1 MIIGLLGFIGSG
13 KGTVGDIL
21 VENNFTPLSFAG
33 SLKDAVSS
41 IFSWD
46 RALLEGDTEESRVFR
61 ETVDDFWS
69 VKFGKPITP
78 RYILQ
83 YFGTEV
89 CRENLLDNIWVH
101 SLERKIQQHENV
113 VVTDV
118 RFKNEISFLKSIGAV
133 FVQIDRAET
142 RPNWYSFVDF
152 LDMFGTD
159 EAESAGEAASETP
172 ADENAEGADVGEW
185 KGEDSAIGDAG
196 SEWTTA
202 DADAGTDANA
212 ADPVDAEMEALF
224 KQLESEANSENPEQ
238 NVMDDIINELRMK
251 SAEDAVQLAFYAK
264 QNESLQ
270 NRLLESASKDT
281 DQVLN
286 QPLISKVEADPKL
299 RAIIHLSGNQD
310 EAAKQK
316 YARLLGDMYSELTGI
331 DITSLAEESQNN
343 KMAAALGAGKSSGAQ
358 VNADNRESINVSYEE
373 STNELW

>member
-1 MIIGLLGFIGSG
+1 MGNNNLDRDLNIFWESEDEGSMNASDDIFG
-13 KGTVGDIL
+13 AGD
-21 VENNFTPLSFAG
+21 VAG
-33 SLKDAVSS
+33 EWVS
-41 IFSWD
+41 
-46 RALLEGDTEESRVFR
+46 
-61 ETVDDFWS
+61 DDW
-69 VKFGKPITP
+69 T
-78 RYILQ
+78 
-83 YFGTEV
+83 
-89 CRENLLDNIWVH
+89 
-101 SLERKIQQHENV
+101 
-113 VVTDV
+113 
-118 RFKNEISFLKSIGAV
+118 
-133 FVQIDRAET
+133 
-142 RPNWYSFVDF
+142 
-152 LDMFGTD
+152 DMFGAD
-159 EAESAGEAASETP
+159 EAETAGEAASETP

-196 SEWTTA
+196 SEWTAA

-212 ADPVDAEMEALF
+212 DDPVDAEMEALF
-224 KQLESEANSENPEQ
+224 KQLESEAGSENPEQ
-238 NVMDDIINELRMK
+238 DVMDDIINELRMK
-251 SAEDAVQLAFYAK
+251 SAEDTTQIAFLSK